1 MPQAAPRRSSQQ
13 TLLFTLFMCTGCRR
27 KPSGKQLPGP
37 KFPVPLVGAVVEMV
51 LDPFKFWEQQRKWVQ
66 SVLGEAAKPACRPC
80 TPLPAPAIVKCK
92 THTCSACR
100 LSFPGLSCNTLLGKF
115 MVFITDP
122 DSCRTALSVNSPDSL
137 LMAVHP
143 SGKVL
148 LLPAIPPCSPLNTGT
163 NKQPSFFLIRSFV
176 QALQSLATC
185 CVTQPMQSQVV
196 LQGLCT
202 GLACLVTG
210 S

>member
-1 MPQAAPRRSSQQ
+1 MEAKFAAWQPYVSCDLPSVGADQLPAGQVCHRLHPGAAVSKHYY
-13 TLLFTLFMCTGCRR
+13 TLFMCTGCRR

-51 LDPFKFWEQQRKWVQ
+51 LDPFKFWEQQRKWAP
-66 SVLGEAAKPACRPC
+66 SVLGEAAIPACRPC
-80 TPLPAPAIVKCK
+80 TPLPAPANVRRKS
-92 THTCSACR
+92 HTCSACR

-148 LLPAIPPCSPLNTGT
+148 PLLAIPPCSSLNTGT
-163 NKQPSFFLIRSFV
+163 NKQPSFS
-176 QALQSLATC
+176 
-185 CVTQPMQSQVV
+185 
-196 LQGLCT
+196 
-202 GLACLVTG
+202 
-210 S
+210 